1 METISLSTYH
11 IYLGPA
17 AAPLGALLEAGDY
30 SQLLVL
36 VDQHTEALCLP
47 RLAPALAPYDYS
59 VIRIPAG
66 EQHKNIDTCQ
76 SIWRQLMD
84 ARADR
89 QALVINL
96 GGGVIGDM
104 GGFCAATF
112 KRGLEFVQVPTT
124 LLAQVDASIGG
135 KLGIDFGQVKNSIG
149 LFGDPAA
156 VLIDPTFLQTLPPR
170 ELRSGFAE
178 MIKHSLIA
186 DAGQWSAFQTIGQ
199 LADIDWQPLIGPSLR
214 IKQRIVEADPTERGI
229 RKALNFGHTIGHAV
243 EGIALETDRPLLHGE
258 AIAIGMIC
266 EAYLSH
272 RQAGLPA
279 EELEQISAFILRLY
293 DHLPLEEAHFE
304 AFFELMVN
312 DKKNEGRQINFSLLP
327 AIGSV
332 KINCTAQLTDIE
344 DSLLY
349 YNGLLVQ

>member
-1 METISLSTYH
+1 METISLSTYRIH
-11 IYLGPA
+11 LGPA

-36 VDQHTEALCLP
+36 VDEHTEALCLP
-47 RLAPALAPYDYS
+47 RLAPALTPYGYS
-59 VIRIPAG
+59 VLRIPAG
-66 EQHKNIDTCQ
+66 EQHKNIDTCR
-76 SIWRQLMD
+76 SIWQQLMD

-89 QALVINL
+89 KALLINL

-135 KLGIDFGQVKNSIG
+135 KLGVDFGQVKNSIG
-149 LFGDPAA
+149 LFGNPVA
-156 VLIDPTFLQTLPPR
+156 VLIDPAFLQTLPLR

-186 DAGQWSAFQTIGQ
+186 DAGQWVAFQAIGQ

-243 EGIALETDRPLLHGE
+243 EGVALETDRPLLHGE

-272 RQAGLPA
+272 RQAGLSV
-279 EELEQISAFILRLY
+279 EELEQISAFILRMY
-293 DHLPLEEAHFE
+293 DHYPLAEAHFDS
-304 AFFELMVN
+304 FFELMVN

-349 YNGLLVQ
+349 YNGLLV